1 MTNYAYVWHLVICG
15 LALSVQKWSTKV
27 HASHSYIKCLS
38 CRLITFKLHRVCC
51 AKDDSYTW
59 LFSLGQCST
68 LELYLS
74 VPIGNKPWN
83 TDSNSS
89 RSLRRSQS
97 LISHCFNIIS
107 MHMKTLWFGYLRI
120 LALTDFPNVNFGCYD
135 SQMFLTK
142 LNQLTYS
149 TLLDGEVY
157 LYNMKK
163 SQTLTFPC
171 MVVLRPWKMHV
182 IIFANHN

>member
-1 MTNYAYVWHLVICG
+1 MLTSDISHLWFWMRKNG
-15 LALSVQKWSTKV
+15 QLRFTR
-27 HASHSYIKCLS
+27 LS
-38 CRLITFKLHRVCC
+38 CRLITFKLHRVCW
-51 AKDDSYTW
+51 AKDDSYTL
-59 LFSLGQCST
+59 LFSLGQDST
-68 LELYLS
+68 LKLYLS

-171 MVVLRPWKMHV
+171 MAVLKPWKMHV
-182 IIFANHN
+182 IIFANLN